1 MDWRKYLTLDW
12 DYYNIPYILNHWAT
26 IVFYIETRTRHI
38 KVLESEKGFNVILE
52 LNYDQGTFY
61 FHLVDRLILGDD
73 LFRIR
78 HDLEKWLWKQEHRV
92 NRIWE
97 EKNGKKKKVVFDISS
112 VEFHNISTKLYD
124 VLKNKYLLLKSAGDK
139 Q

>member
-1 MDWRKYLTLDW
+1 MQWQKYITLDW
-12 DYYNIPYILNHWAT
+12 DYYNIPYVLEHYG
-26 IVFYIETRTRHI
+26 VFTLFVESRAKHI
-38 KVLESEKGFNVILE
+38 QILESEKGFNVIIE
-52 LNYDQGTFY
+52 LANEEDDFN
-61 FHLVDRLILGDD
+61 FHLLYRLYLGDD